1 MVALI
6 GYSSQQQLRSYLVR
20 RNRDALADDVDE
32 LADGE
37 VHRDEILPLVHRR
50 DVRARVLLADDRD
63 AVGILLADA
72 GGLGAPLVHR
82 VVLLVRERVRR
93 HGLLFYGCEYT
104 GVGYNAGKRA
114 K

>member
-1 MVALI
+1 MSVCVWWRSGLI
-6 GYSSQQQLRSYLVR
+6 GYSSQQLRSYLVR

-50 DVRARVLLADDRD
+50 DVRARVLHADDRD
-63 AVGILLADA
+63 AVGILLPDA

-93 HGLLFYGCEYT
+93 HGLLFYDF
-104 GVGYNAGKRA
+104 APA
-114 K
+114 LASH